1 MQHIVLYTKG
11 REHKRPAS
19 LNRRGTNL
27 PFIDTVYL
35 RRIAR
40 TAETPA
46 PDTRTI
52 RAPCPKWA
60 KSNSADSPA
69 RRSWRSKFPC
79 RSNTWSNFSPA
90 TSASICRREPA
101 TRRRNNPA
109 PCTGDATVV
118 AELDSTSALLL
129 DTLVSL
135 LLDPSTSLRVTFCG
149 VTLEEEFAEL
159 LLETALLLVSAP

>member
-11 REHKRPAS
+11 WEHKRPAS
-19 LNRRGTNL
+19 LNRQV
-27 PFIDTVYL
+27 PPPAFINTVYF

-40 TAETPA
+40 TADTPA

-60 KSNSADSPA
+60 RSYTADSPA
-69 RRSWRSKFPC
+69 MRSWKSKFPC

-90 TSASICRREPA
+90 TSASTCRREPA
-101 TRRRNNPA
+101 TRRRNVPA
-109 PCTGDATVV
+109 PGTGDATVV
-118 AELDSTSALLL
+118 AELDSTSAPLL

-135 LLDPSTSLRVTFCG
+135 LLDCG

-159 LLETALLLVSAP
+159 LLETALLLDSAP